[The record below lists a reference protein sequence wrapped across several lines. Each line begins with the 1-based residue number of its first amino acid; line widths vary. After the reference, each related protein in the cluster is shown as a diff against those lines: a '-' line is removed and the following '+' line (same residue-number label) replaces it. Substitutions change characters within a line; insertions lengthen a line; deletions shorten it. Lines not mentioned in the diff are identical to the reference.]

1 MRKPG
6 GACGPGPHPQ
16 YVGPAVGPR
25 MPHGY
30 RVPNLWSKRSTPV
43 HQRSTRPAPCGVR
56 CAPICGASLGSPC
69 WCTCCGASL
78 LAPSGE
84 ERTLDT
90 FAQVERAGRCCR
102 RFDSGTH
109 AWCGHATVMV
119 LVSSASG
126 PRVSGCTFYPRSA
139 VKYFNPISVKPYPAP
154 WVRASCVT
162 VFLVSRCAGSL
173 LVSNTLMTA

>member
-1 MRKPG
+1 MLGKLYTVIGSTSCGGRRQAYDERTSAFCVLLSFSRPG
-6 GACGPGPHPQ
+6 RFVTGPFAHWCGSRVVPVALAPHPQ
-16 YVGPAVGPR
+16 YVGPR

-30 RVPNLWSKRSTPV
+30 RVPNLLSGQSAPPV
-43 HQRSTRPAPCGVR
+43 HQRSTHALRPAACDVHQFAGHPWD
-56 CAPICGASLGSPC
+56 PC

-84 ERTLDT
+84 ERTLDI

-119 LVSSASG
+119 LVSSHQPQG
-126 PRVSGCTFYPRSA
+126 RE
-139 VKYFNPISVKPYPAP
+139 
-154 WVRASCVT
+154 
-162 VFLVSRCAGSL
+162 
-173 LVSNTLMTA
+173 